1 MKGAPPLF
9 SKNSKFVKRRRD
21 NMGKNTGIYVFFHR
35 ERPHRRPYLGSMK
48 VRNVTMT
55 MAFFCL
61 MLTSVFALSGILY
74 DVSTFLWY
82 SVGLFIFGNLYCTAV
97 FLLALLHDI
106 LPNPHR
112 ALRASF
118 WLAFIPTALYFLL
131 LYVIA
136 FL

>member
-1 MKGAPPLF
+1 MW
-9 SKNSKFVKRRRD
+9 VRD
-21 NMGKNTGIYVFFHR
+21 
-35 ERPHRRPYLGSMK
+35 L
-48 VRNVTMT
+48 TMT

-74 DVSTFLWY
+74 DASTYLWY
-82 SVGLFIFGNLYCTAV
+82 AVGLFIFGNLYCAAV
-97 FLLALLHDI
+97 LFLALLHDI
-106 LPNPHR
+106 LPEPRR

-118 WLAFIPTALYFLL
+118 WLAAVPTAFYFFL